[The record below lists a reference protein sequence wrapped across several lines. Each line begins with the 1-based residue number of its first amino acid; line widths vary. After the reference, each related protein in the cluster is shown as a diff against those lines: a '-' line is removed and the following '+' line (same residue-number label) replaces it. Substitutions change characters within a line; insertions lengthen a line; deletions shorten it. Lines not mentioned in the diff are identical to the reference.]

1 VFIRLIIFLGLSLPL
16 AAHAQQSTD
25 TVVSVYFGS
34 GKYILDNMG
43 ERKLLNVL
51 TDSSFPVQVKLISA
65 YTDSVGTIHH
75 NIILAQQRSKQVIDF
90 LNRSSLGRGSYKIEI
105 YGEQNP
111 ISLTNLSLNRRVDI
125 LYSLRSKSR
134 ISLDTGKLKVVRKL
148 VLENLY
154 FKPNKAVI
162 EPASMP
168 YLDYIA
174 DLLKEDSTDFFE
186 IKGHVNWNPRLAHGT
201 DSVYVAKM
209 YRLSA
214 DRAMVIYEILMA
226 QGILPSRMSWKGMGN
241 SEMVFPNASNDEEKR
256 KNMRVEILILENP
269 VK

>member
-1 VFIRLIIFLGLSLPL
+1 
-16 AAHAQQSTD
+16 
-25 TVVSVYFGS
+25 
-34 GKYILDNMG
+34 M
-43 ERKLLNVL
+43 
-51 TDSSFPVQVKLISA
+51 
-65 YTDSVGTIHH
+65 
-75 NIILAQQRSKQVIDF
+75 DF
-90 LNRSSLGRGSYKIEI
+90 LNRHSSLKGDFKIEI

-111 ISLTNLSLNRRVDI
+111 ISQTNLSLNRRVDI
-125 LYSLRSKSR
+125 LYSLTRKTGVSP
-134 ISLDTGKLKVVRKL
+134 DTGKLKVFRKL

-168 YLDYIA
+168 YLDHIA
-174 DLLKEDSTDFFE
+174 SILKEDSTDLYE
-186 IKGHVNWNPRLAHGT
+186 IKGHVNWNPHLAHGT

-214 DRAMVIYEILMA
+214 DRARVVYEILID
-226 QGILPSRMSWKGMGN
+226 QGIPPSRMSWKGMGN

-269 VK
+269 TR

>member
-1 VFIRLIIFLGLSLPL
+1 M

-34 GKYILDNMG
+34 GKYILDSMG
-43 ERKLLNVL
+43 ERKLLNIL
-51 TDSSFPVQVKLISA
+51 TDSSLSAQVKLISA
-65 YTDSVGTIHH
+65 YTDSVGTIQH
-75 NIILAQQRSKQVIDF
+75 NIILAQQRSKYVVDF
-90 LNRSSLGRGSYKIEI
+90 LNRHLSLKGDCKIEI

-111 ISLTNLSLNRRVDI
+111 ISQTDLSLNRRVDI
-125 LYSLRSKSR
+125 LYSVRRKNG
-134 ISLDTGKLKVVRKL
+134 ISSDTKKINIVRKL

-154 FKPNKAVI
+154 FKPNKAII

-174 DLLKEDSTDFFE
+174 GLLKEDSTDLFE
-186 IKGHVNWNPRLAHGT
+186 IKGHVNWNPHLAHGT

-214 DRAMVIYEILMA
+214 DRAKVIYEILMDR
-226 QGILPSRMSWKGMGN
+226 GIPPSRMSWKGMGN
-241 SEMVFPNASNDEEKR
+241 SEMVFPNVSNDDEKR